1 MTVFLIR
8 HGSAGTRRNDDPNDL
23 ERHLDEVGLVQAER
37 IAAAL
42 TGEIELDGLA
52 GLTGV
57 TSLAAVPAPAVA
69 RVLSSPAPR
78 CVETVAPLAA
88 ALGVE
93 VIATHALI
101 EGNDV
106 ESSWDLLESV
116 ARADGDAVLC
126 SHGDIIPELIR
137 RARLRGMSVPGKS
150 GCSKGSIWA
159 LSWDGELFDNGVYI
173 KNH

>member
-8 HGSAGTRRNDDPNDL
+8 HGSAGTRRNEDPNDL

-42 TGEIELDGLA
+42 TGEVELDGLA
-52 GLTGV
+52 G
-57 TSLAAVPAPAVA
+57 VPTPAVA
-69 RVLSSPAPR
+69 RILSSPAPR
-78 CVETVAPLAA
+78 CVETVVPLAA
-88 ALGVE
+88 AVGLDIVE
-93 VIATHALI
+93 THALI

-106 ESSWDLLESV
+106 ETSWELLESV

-137 RARLRGMSVPGKS
+137 RARLRGMAVPSKS

-159 LSWDGELFDNGVYI
+159 LTWGGELFDSGIYA
-173 KNH
+173 KTH